1 MRYSSLFLL
10 MLIVSLEA
18 GGIIGSPQVSVNS
31 QGTYLIDIQLSD
43 FPSIVEEDIAIY
55 GFKSQDLLP
64 AGTFAYRVFETL
76 GEYQRLT
83 LALPGSF
90 SGESFSFRL
99 TVDASLS
106 KDMFIFLP
114 TNKAIDN
121 FSQGISLK
129 LPAKKINKQL
139 QGSSI
144 LNELADSSV
153 AEVNNLI
160 PPDNAPQNL
169 IAETSD
175 LLESK
180 ASLGPAIIEAEKI
193 ETMWAVAQSADV
205 NYEASIY
212 QIMWAFYLENP
223 KAFIN
228 ENINLV
234 RSDLDLNFPSDEL
247 VESTSDAV
255 ARRSIRDMITEH
267 EINLL
272 IPGPKLTLTAP
283 KGATIQDENLNS
295 DTAQLLEQNAIN
307 LFGLQNNSALTRPG
321 AIKEKSSVLEI
332 GSSQDNRDS
341 SPTLTAKRT
350 FQLNDLIWV
359 GMLSLLLGFITAF
372 ILIRL
377 NSKRSTKPD

>member
-1 MRYSSLFLL
+1 
-10 MLIVSLEA
+10 
-18 GGIIGSPQVSVNS
+18 
-31 QGTYLIDIQLSD
+31 
-43 FPSIVEEDIAIY
+43 
-55 GFKSQDLLP
+55 
-64 AGTFAYRVFETL
+64 
-76 GEYQRLT
+76 
-83 LALPGSF
+83 
-90 SGESFSFRL
+90 
-99 TVDASLS
+99 
-106 KDMFIFLP
+106 MFIFLP

-169 IAETSD
+169 IAETAD

-272 IPGPKLTLTAP
+272 LPGPKLTLTAP
-283 KGATIQDENLNS
+283 KG
-295 DTAQLLEQNAIN
+295 
-307 LFGLQNNSALTRPG
+307 GG
-321 AIKEKSSVLEI
+321 
-332 GSSQDNRDS
+332 
-341 SPTLTAKRT
+341 
-350 FQLNDLIWV
+350 
-359 GMLSLLLGFITAF
+359 
-372 ILIRL
+372 IL
-377 NSKRSTKPD
+377 

>member
-10 MLIVSLEA
+10 MLIVSVEA
-18 GGIIGSPQVSVNS
+18 GGIIGTPQVSVNS

-169 IAETSD
+169 IAETAD

-272 IPGPKLTLTAP
+272 LPGPKLTLTAP

>member
-10 MLIVSLEA
+10 MLIVSVEA

-169 IAETSD
+169 IAETAD

>member
-18 GGIIGSPQVSVNS
+18 GGIIGSPQVSINS

-169 IAETSD
+169 IAETAD

>member
-10 MLIVSLEA
+10 MLIVSVEA

-169 IAETSD
+169 IAETAD

-295 DTAQLLEQNAIN
+295 DTTQLLEQNAIN
-307 LFGLQNNSALTRPG
+307 LFGLQNNSALTMPG

>member
-10 MLIVSLEA
+10 MLIVSVEA
-18 GGIIGSPQVSVNS
+18 GGIIGTPQVSVNS

-169 IAETSD
+169 IAETAD